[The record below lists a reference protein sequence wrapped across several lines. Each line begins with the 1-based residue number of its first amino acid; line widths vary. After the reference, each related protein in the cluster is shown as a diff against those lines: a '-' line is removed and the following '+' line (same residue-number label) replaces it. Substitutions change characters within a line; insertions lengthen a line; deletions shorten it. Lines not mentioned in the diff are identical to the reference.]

1 MPKATCQNCDRTV
14 LVVNVGGEQVMT
26 DPELI
31 MVVPAR
37 QRTVGAHEDGT
48 GGITMSTRSTW
59 ARRIHADLC
68 ESYKS
73 ADERAKIQREQREYN
88 RTHGRGKAP
97 RRNHGL

>member
-14 LVVNVGGEQVMT
+14 LVVNVGGQELTT

-37 QRTVGAHEDGT
+37 ERPQSQRES
-48 GGITMSTRSTW
+48 GGGSIRMSTSATW

-68 ESYKS
+68 ETYKQ
-73 ADERAKIQREQREYN
+73 AAVREKIQREQREYN
-88 RTHGRGKAP
+88 RRNGRGKAP

>member
-31 MVVPAR
+31 MVVAAR
-37 QRTVGAHEDGT
+37 ERRVGPSDDGT
-48 GGITMSTRSTW
+48 GGMAMATRTTW
-59 ARRIHADLC
+59 ARRIHGDLC
-68 ESYKS
+68 ETYKS
-73 ADERAKIQREQREYN
+73 AAAREKIQREQRDYN
-88 RTHGRGKAP
+88 RRNGRPKAP